1 MPRLNFT
8 KTAVGL
14 APWDQGA
21 RQWFDKVE
29 PGRAVAVNV
38 VLPRNLGFH
47 RKFFAMLNVAY
58 ENREWPEIETKW
70 GKVRTNFEAF
80 RKYVT
85 VKSGHYTVELL
96 PNGQVKAEP
105 KSISWDKMEQGDF
118 ERLYSDALD
127 VILAEFLDNWT
138 TADMETAIN
147 EMLTFT

>member
-8 KTAVGL
+8 KTAAGL
-14 APWDQGA
+14 APWDQDA
-21 RQWFDKVE
+21 RQWFEKVDA
-29 PGRAVAVNV
+29 GSAVAVNV

-58 ENREWPEIETKW
+58 ENREWPEIDTKW

-85 VKSGHYTVELL
+85 VKAGHYTVELL
-96 PNGQVKAEP
+96 PNGQIKAEP

-118 ERLYSDALD
+118 EKLYSDALD
-127 VILAEFLDNWT
+127 IILAEFLDKWT

-147 EMLTFT
+147 EMMTFT